1 MVRESPWLGYGSG
14 FTMGMPEGPHNMY
27 VSRWLDNG
35 VPGVVSY
42 VWLLTAASLLF
53 WRRRYLPGLVFMG
66 VVVFEG
72 FFSHNLLDE
81 RAFGLLLGML
91 LSLSVFKARE
101 AAMAPQRSRRS
112 SPALGVLAPPAG
124 ARDAPVALSSLG
136 SPRSR

>member
-1 MVRESPWLGYGSG
+1 
-14 FTMGMPEGPHNMY
+14 MY

-35 VPGVVSY
+35 VPGIASY
-42 VWLLTAASLLF
+42 LWLLTAASLLF

-66 VVVFEG
+66 VVVLEG

-81 RAFGLLLGML
+81 RAFVLLLGVL

-101 AAMAPQRSRRS
+101 SAMAPQRSRRS
-112 SPALGVLAPPAG
+112 SPALGVRAPAAG
-124 ARDAPVALSSLG
+124 ARDARVALSSLG